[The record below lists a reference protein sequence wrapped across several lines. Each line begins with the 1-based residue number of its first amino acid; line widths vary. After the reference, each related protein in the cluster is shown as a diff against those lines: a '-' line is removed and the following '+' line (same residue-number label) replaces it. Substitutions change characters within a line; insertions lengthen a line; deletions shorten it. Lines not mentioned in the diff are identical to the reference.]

1 MKRTKLLDLE
11 AASRR
16 QMLKT
21 TLGGC
26 AALTNTS
33 LISTILNMSAT
44 NTVVAQSPGL
54 TGYKAMVCLFLF
66 GGNDAFNMLS
76 PATGTDT
83 TGERGAYVTARGGI
97 NSETNAAG
105 LAQAANPANTITDT
119 ESGRQFMLHPS
130 MPEMKAL
137 YDADKLAF
145 IGNIGSLV
153 EPTTRAEYNSR
164 VNLPLGLFSHS
175 DLQQHWMT
183 SVPQSRSQVT
193 GWTGRMADLVAAS
206 SASQMNT
213 KISMCM
219 ALGSTNLMQTGGSV
233 VPYVIGESGAQEV
246 GRYDIASTSTQT
258 KIFTQLTDDY
268 LSRSYSN
275 LLQKTFAQQNKTALQ
290 AAIEFNDATQTD
302 AVKALVDSYFPLAVQ
317 PNGSTGFQ
325 LQRDLRSVARAIAA
339 SGGVS
344 GVTPVIGQ
352 SRQSFFVG
360 HGSYDMH
367 DDLIS
372 GHVTKLSEVSQALK
386 QFQDCMD
393 ALNLTEKVVLFSA
406 SDFSRTLNSNGKGSD
421 HAWGGVSFVM
431 GGPVTPKKVL
441 DYPTS
446 LAATN
451 PIDLG
456 RGRFI
461 PSVSVDQLA
470 CELAMWYGVAN
481 DNNMEILLPNI
492 RNFAPAG
499 TTYPLGILT

>member
-11 AASRR
+11 AATRR
-16 QMLKT
+16 QMLAS

-44 NTVVAQSPGL
+44 NTVVAQTPNL
-54 TGYKAMVCLFLF
+54 NGYKAMVCLFLF
-66 GGNDAFNMLS
+66 GGNDSFNMLS

-83 TGERGAYVTARGGI
+83 SGERGAYVTARGGV
-97 NSETNAAG
+97 NSPTNSAG

-119 ESGRQFMLHPS
+119 ASGRQFLLHSS
-130 MPEMKAL
+130 MPEFKML
-137 YDADKLAF
+137 YEADKLAF

-153 EPTTRAEYNSR
+153 EPTTRAQYNSR

-206 SASQMNT
+206 SASTMNQRV
-213 KISMCM
+213 SMCM

-233 VPYVIGESGAQEV
+233 VPYVIGENGAQTV
-246 GRYDIASTSTQT
+246 ARYDTNSSANIQA

-268 LSRSYSN
+268 LSRSYSD
-275 LLQKTFAQQNKTALQ
+275 LLQKTFAQQNKVALQ
-290 AAIEFNDATQTD
+290 AAIEFNLATQST
-302 AVKALVDSYFPLAVQ
+302 AVKALVDSFFPIA
-317 PNGSTGFQ
+317 PGTNGFQ
-325 LQRDLRSVARAIAA
+325 LQRDLRSVARTIAA
-339 SGGVS
+339 SGGVA

-352 SRQSFFVG
+352 TRQSFFVG

-367 DDLIS
+367 DDLID
-372 GHVTKLSEVSQALK
+372 GHIVKLSEVSVALK

-393 ALNLTEKVVLFSA
+393 GLQLTDKVVTFSA

-421 HAWGGVSFVM
+421 HAWGGVSFLM
-431 GGPVTPKKVL
+431 GGPVSPKKVL
-441 DYPTS
+441 GYPTS
-446 LAATN
+446 LAASN

-461 PSVSVDQLA
+461 PSVSVDELA
-470 CELAMWYGVAN
+470 CELAMWYGVPN
-481 DNNMEILLPNI
+481 DNNMQILLPNI
-492 RNFAPAG
+492 RKFAAAG
-499 TTYPLGILT
+499 TTYPLGILI